1 MDTKQ
6 LERFCPWARRELI
19 DAVGRRCVLF
29 GLDDKS
35 RLQVG
40 PDADIV
46 NGTVLTQAQKAQRSS
61 LYSRIE
67 SMGYEAF
74 CEAEAYGWFN
84 RFAAIRYMELHGFLP
99 SRVRM
104 LSGVDGS
111 FDPQCLRAV
120 GELDLPGLDVPATLQ
135 LIVQNQADE
144 AYRDIL
150 VAQCNE
156 LADCLPEVF
165 GRVGGSDALTLP
177 DGLLLRGEHDF
188 LYHLV
193 TDIPESDWQDVEVL
207 GWMYQ
212 FYNSER
218 KEDFFKSKRK
228 ATAADI
234 APATQLF
241 TPEWIVRYMVENSLG
256 RLWMLNRPDSR
267 LRDRMEYY
275 VEPDAEHEDFIRI
288 ESPEDITLCDPACG
302 SGHILSY
309 AFELL
314 FAIYEECG
322 YTAREIPE
330 LILTKNLSGYE
341 VDPRAAQIASLV
353 LALRAREH
361 DRRFFRRDVR
371 ADVRVLESVPLEEGE
386 AGVPKELAEELTH
399 LGEVGSLLNP
409 TDGDMDALRKALDAC
424 SGDLFANNA
433 AERLGQ
439 ATESCEALRR
449 RFDVVVANPPYMGSS
464 SFNAFMSKWI
474 KKNYPDVKSDLCTC
488 FIERVLSL
496 AVGDGFSAL
505 VTSDTCMYLSSFEA
519 LRSKL
524 FDESTLLS
532 LIDTRGT
539 NAHPDV
545 FDANAVWVL
554 QNGHHN
560 GYEGAYFK
568 LNHRIGEKDAALLE
582 AIKNPTCGW
591 FYRRDAST
599 FHQIPG
605 SPIAYWASDALLKA
619 FVEGVRLNE
628 CATPRQGLATSN
640 NRLFLR
646 QWWEV
651 PACHIARNCR
661 NREEAKNSLKRWFPI
676 IRGGAYRK
684 WFGEFD
690 EVVNWFNDGDAM
702 KRAVLAKY
710 TYLSTPDFVIKN
722 QNDYFKPAVTWSK
735 ISSGKASFRYAPK
748 GMLFE
753 VAGACLFGD
762 ELTLKTI
769 QAFCNSS
776 VAEAALSL
784 MSPTLNFEVGQIG
797 SLPILFT
804 RVSPAKIAE
813 RVDFL
818 RNLSTS
824 DRDSAETSLDFKR
837 SPLL

>member
-35 RLQVG
+35 RLQVE

-111 FDPQCLRAV
+111 FDPLCLRAV

-228 ATAADI
+228 AEAADI

-256 RLWMLNRPDSR
+256 RLWMLNHPESA
-267 LRDRMEYY
+267 LREHMEYY
-275 VEPDAEHEDFIRI
+275 IEPDAEHEDFMRVA
-288 ESPEDITLCDPACG
+288 SPEEITLCDPACG

-309 AFELL
+309 VFELL
-314 FAIYEECG
+314 FCIYQECG
-322 YTAREIPE
+322 YSEREIPT

-341 VDPRAAQIASLV
+341 VDERAAQIASLV

-361 DRRFFRRDVR
+361 DRRFFRRDIR

-386 AGVPKELAEELTH
+386 TNLPKKLAEELSH
-399 LGEVGSLLNP
+399 LGEIGSLLVP
-409 TDGDMDALRKALDAC
+409 TDEDMEAIRAELASHA
-424 SGDLFANNA
+424 GDLFAA
-433 AERLGQ
+433 ATKDRLERALE
-439 ATESCEALRR
+439 ACEALRR

-464 SFNAFMSKWI
+464 SFNPFMSGWV

-488 FIERVLSL
+488 FIERGHSL
-496 AVGDGFSAL
+496 TADRGYAAM
-505 VTSDTCMYLSSFEA
+505 VTMQSWMFLGSFEKM
-519 LRSKL
+519 RNKL
-524 FDESTLLS
+524 IAEKGIVTM
-532 LIDTRGT
+532 
-539 NAHPDV
+539 AHLGPRA
-545 FDANAVWVL
+545 FDAIGGEVVSVTADVL
-554 QNGHHN
+554 YNGKFE
-560 GYEGAYFK
+560 GAGAYFRLVDINGSEPK
-568 LNHRIGEKDAALLE
+568 RQALLG

-605 SPIAYWASDALLKA
+605 SPIAYWLPETVGRLFKLGNLSQVFESAGRLKTHNNSL
-619 FVEGVRLNE
+619 FVRNWWEISSRDYERYWMPFSNGGGFSRWG
-628 CATPRQGLATSN
+628 GLA
-640 NRLFLR
+640 
-646 QWWEV
+646 
-651 PACHIARNCR
+651 
-661 NREEAKNSLKRWFPI
+661 
-676 IRGGAYRK
+676 
-684 WFGEFD
+684 FD
-690 EVVNWFNDGDAM
+690 VVNW
-702 KRAVLAKY
+702 KREAINHY
-710 TYLSTPDFVIKN
+710 
-722 QNDYFKPAVTWSK
+722 SK
-735 ISSGKASFRYAPK
+735 HGGLPNETALGKEGICWGLITSSDTSFRYKPAPN
-748 GMLFE
+748 LFSS
-753 VAGACLFGD
+753 GSPTI
-762 ELTLKTI
+762 TLKAGCD
-769 QAFCNSS
+769 QALLNRYLAFLNSS
-776 VAEAALSL
+776 ICKELLRAFN
-784 MSPTLNFEVGQIG
+784 PTLNTTVGDVLG
-797 SLPILFT
+797 LPALPEGKCYSNTEGLVARCRNHVSHDWDSL
-804 RVSPAKIAE
+804 
-813 RVDFL
+813 
-818 RNLSTS
+818 
-824 DRDSAETSLDFKR
+824 ETSWDFKR